1 MAKILLV
8 DDSLTDRT
16 LLRKILES
24 RNYQILEVEQ
34 SEFVVELVRK
44 EKPDVILLDIV
55 MPGVNGYEICRHLK
69 RSEDTQS
76 IPIVFISSRAEA
88 SDIYWGKLQGA
99 DEYLTKPID
108 PQVLFDVVERM
119 LSQSQDVNIYG

>member
-44 EKPDVILLDIV
+44 EKPDLILLDIV